1 MKGYSYMSQLPNEK
15 IIDSME
21 DLLSVAS
28 DSTRLKIMLS
38 ISDEEHNVTEIMNMV
53 GASQSLVSHQLEIL
67 KKHRIVNARRDG
79 RKTYYI
85 LSDHHINELINVV
98 YEHVIEK
105 EGD

>member
-1 MKGYSYMSQLPNEK
+1 MSQLPNEK

-98 YEHVIEK
+98 YEHVMEK

>member
-1 MKGYSYMSQLPNEK
+1 MSQLPNEK

-38 ISDEEHNVTEIMNMV
+38 ISGEEHNVTEIMNMV

-98 YEHVIEK
+98 YEHVMEK

>member
-1 MKGYSYMSQLPNEK
+1 MSELPNEK

-38 ISDEEHNVTEIMNMV
+38 ISEEEHNVTEIMNIV

-67 KKHRIVNARRDG
+67 RKHRIVNVRKDG
-79 RKTYYI
+79 RKAYYI
-85 LSDHHINELINVV
+85 LSDHHINELIKVV
-98 YEHVIEK
+98 YEHVMEK
-105 EGD
+105 EGE